1 MGVGGGFWD
10 ELEPVKQDKGL
21 EWLQGKRVA
30 IDLSYWIVQQQSA
43 VGTLARKPHLRI
55 LFFRIVNLISRVRYF
70 CSCNGSANQCSF

>member
-10 ELEPVKQDKGL
+10 ELGPVKQDKGL

-55 LFFRIVNLISRVRYF
+55 LFFRIVNLISRVRHF
-70 CSCNGSANQCSF
+70 GSCNGSANQFSF